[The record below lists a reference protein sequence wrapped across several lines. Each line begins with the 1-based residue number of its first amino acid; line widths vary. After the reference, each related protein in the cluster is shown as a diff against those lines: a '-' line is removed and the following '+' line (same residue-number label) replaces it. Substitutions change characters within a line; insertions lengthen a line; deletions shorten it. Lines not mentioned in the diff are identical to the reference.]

1 MVILFVSGK
10 MKKELWGL
18 VRAILLDRRLVF
30 LGFLLLALVFLDYL
44 VLHSIV
50 SELDILEHF
59 LFGFVLSE
67 CVSKAA
73 NSVGLNKL
81 VSGKM
86 GWKDSQ
92 RADLPV
98 RLLGFFLIGGVLWEF
113 SERFVFPL
121 FGFSTDP
128 FFSFPITLSNVD
140 GAVDVAVGAL
150 GSVVAWYLK
159 KS

>member
-1 MVILFVSGK
+1 L
-10 MKKELWGL
+10 KKEIWAL
-18 VRAILLDRRLVF
+18 VNAILLDRRLVS
-30 LGFLLLALVFLDYL
+30 LGFLLLALVFLDFL
-44 VLHSIV
+44 VLRSIV

-67 CVSKAA
+67 CVSKTAD
-73 NSVGLNKL
+73 SMGLNKM
-81 VSGKM
+81 VSRKV
-86 GWKDSQ
+86 GWKDSR
-92 RADLPV
+92 RADLLV
-98 RLLGFFLIGGVLWEF
+98 RLFGFFLIGGVLWEL

-121 FGFSTDP
+121 FGFTTDP

-159 KS
+159 KRQ

>member
-86 GWKDSQ
+86 GWKDSW
-92 RADLPV
+92 RADFLV
-98 RLLGFFLIGGVLWEF
+98 RLLGFFLVGGVLWEF